1 MFGKGIKVNAVF
13 NKTVS
18 SKGESIQAYVR
29 NVALSLIL
37 IVVLFGAVWFLLHQL
52 GQKQIAMDRAVEEA
66 ETVVGRLSE
75 QIHLYRGLLQ
85 SVARES
91 GLAELFLAGD
101 PGRLAR
107 KERDL
112 QQRIPGAMRVHLLPP
127 RWDNL
132 QSEPERQ
139 LSFAALT
146 MLRAA
151 EQSDEVTVAEI
162 HQLNTPQQHIAMAV
176 RVVDEAN
183 QVVGVIY
190 LTLPINL
197 AQRSLNGITD
207 INVEIRQVAGNQAV
221 RFAGNGDAIDDDGT
235 GRIPVSGTIWSVVF
249 QPIISTRQKIP
260 MLELAVPVVG
270 LVLMVVLLLLFAGRL
285 TKALRED
292 RTTIEAMAGRLARG
306 RPVRSQMARMTD
318 LQATF
323 DRLVQMGQ
331 EIVGN
336 DEPRIPVPKAGH
348 RAAPALPAAQAPV
361 EEAAAPAAG
370 TLLPAAIFRAYDI
383 RGVVDR
389 DLTPETVYQLGRAI
403 GSEAY
408 DRGQQ
413 TIIVGRDGRLSGPA
427 LCAELCRGLMAAGR
441 DVVDIGVVPTPVL
454 YFATHQLGSGS
465 GVVLTGSHNPPEYN
479 GLKVVIGGE
488 TLSGETI
495 QSLRRRLQTGN
506 LLEGD
511 GLRQERD
518 LLPDY
523 VERITGDVQLVRPLK
538 VVVDCGN
545 GAAGVIAPALYKALG
560 CKVSEL
566 YCEVDGKFPNHHP
579 DPGRPENLQALI
591 REVKSQ
597 QADIGLAFDGD
608 GDRLGVVDSTG
619 KIIWPDRL
627 LMLFARDVLSRQ
639 PGTDIIYDVKS
650 SRHLAGDILS
660 HGGRPL
666 MWKTGHSLIKAKMVE
681 TGALL
686 AGELSGHIF
695 FKERWYGFDDGIY
708 AGARLL
714 EILAAD
720 SRSSAEVFEE
730 LPESASTPE
739 LSVAVPEGAGA
750 MLVEKLVAHGAIPG
764 AKLVTIDG
772 VRAEFEHGWGLV
784 RPSNTTPALIFRFE
798 ADDARAL
805 SEVQARFRQLLLEI
819 QPDLKLPF

>member
-1 MFGKGIKVNAVF
+1 MFGKGIKVKAVF
-13 NKTVS
+13 RETTS

-29 NVALSLIL
+29 NVAFSLVL
-37 IVVLFGAVWFLLHQL
+37 IVALFGAVWFLLHQL
-52 GQKQIAMDRAVEEA
+52 GQKQTAMERAAKVA
-66 ETVVGRLSE
+66 ETVVGQLSN
-75 QIHLYRGLLQ
+75 QIHLYRSLLQ

-91 GLAELFLAGD
+91 GLTALFIAGD
-101 PGRLAR
+101 PKPLAR
-107 KERDL
+107 KERDI

-132 QSEPERQ
+132 GGEPERQ
-139 LSFAALT
+139 LSFATLA

-151 EQSDEVTVAEI
+151 EQSDEATVAEVQ
-162 HQLNTPQQHIAMAV
+162 QLNTPKQRIAMAA

-183 QVVGVIY
+183 EVVGVIY
-190 LTLPINL
+190 LALPISL
-197 AQRSLNGITD
+197 AQRSLDGITD

-221 RFAGNGDAIDDDGT
+221 RFAGNGDSIDDEGT
-235 GRIPVSGTIWSVVF
+235 GRIPVSGSIWRVVF
-249 QPIISTRQKIP
+249 QPVISTTQEIP
-260 MLELAVPVVG
+260 LLELAVPAVG
-270 LVLMVVLLLLFAGRL
+270 LVLAITVLLLLARRL

-292 RTTIEAMAGRLARG
+292 RTTIEAIAGRLSRG
-306 RPVRSQMARMTD
+306 RPIRSQTARMAE
-318 LQATF
+318 LQATM

-331 EIVGN
+331 EAAHNG
-336 DEPRIPVPKAGH
+336 EPRMPVPKASR
-348 RAAPALPAAQAPV
+348 RAAPPAPSAQAPV
-361 EEAAAPAAG
+361 TEARAPAAG
-370 TLLPAAIFRAYDI
+370 TKLPAAIFRAYDI

-413 TIIVGRDGRLSGPA
+413 TVIVGRDGRLSGPA
-427 LCAELCRGLMAAGR
+427 LCAELCRGLMASGR
-441 DVVDIGVVPTPVL
+441 DVVDIGLVPTPAL
-454 YFATHQLGSGS
+454 YFATHHLSSGS
-465 GVVLTGSHNPPEYN
+465 GVILTGSHNPPEYN
-479 GLKVVIGGE
+479 GLKIVIGGE

-495 QSLRRRLQTGN
+495 QSLRQRVETGN

-511 GLRQERD
+511 GMRQERD
-518 LLPDY
+518 ILGDY
-523 VERITGDVQLVRPLK
+523 VGRITEDVQLVRPLK

-545 GAAGVIAPALYKALG
+545 GAAGVIAPALFKALG
-560 CKVSEL
+560 CRVTEL

-579 DPGRPENLQALI
+579 DPGKPENLQALI

-597 QADIGLAFDGD
+597 QADVGLAFDGD
-608 GDRLGVVDSTG
+608 GDRLGVVDSEG

-666 MWKTGHSLIKAKMVE
+666 MWKTGHSLIKAKLME

-714 EILAAD
+714 EILASD

-730 LPESASTPE
+730 LPESVSTPE

-750 MLVEKLVAHGAIPG
+750 KLVEKLVAHGAIPG

-772 VRAEFEHGWGLV
+772 VRAEFENGWGLV

-805 SEVQARFRQLLLEI
+805 SEVQARFRQQLLEI

>member
-1 MFGKGIKVNAVF
+1 MFGKGIKVKDVF
-13 NKTVS
+13 NKATS
-18 SKGESIQAYVR
+18 SKGESIQTCVR
-29 NVALSLIL
+29 NMVIALVLIAL
-37 IVVLFGAVWFLLHQL
+37 LFGAVWYLLHQL
-52 GQKQIAMDRAVEEA
+52 GQKQTAMERAANVA
-66 ETVVGRLSE
+66 ESVVGQLSE
-75 QIHLYRGLLQ
+75 QIHLYQSLLQ

-91 GLAELFLAGD
+91 GLPALLLAGD
-101 PGRLAR
+101 AGRLAR
-107 KERDL
+107 KEREI
-112 QQRIPGAMRVHLLPP
+112 QQRIPAAMRVHLLPP

-132 QSEPERQ
+132 QGEPERQ

-151 EQSDEVTVAEI
+151 EQSDGATAAEV
-162 HQLNTPQQHIAMAV
+162 HQLNTPQQHISMAV

-183 QVVGVIY
+183 EVVGVIY
-190 LTLPINL
+190 LVLPVGL
-197 AQRSLNGITD
+197 AQRSLAGVSD
-207 INVEIRQVAGNQAV
+207 INVEIRQVAGDQAV
-221 RFAGNGDAIDDDGT
+221 RFAGKGDAIDGEGT
-235 GRIPVSGTIWSVVF
+235 GRIPVSGSIWRVAF
-249 QPIISTRQKIP
+249 QPTISAGESIP
-260 MLELAVPVVG
+260 LLELAVPALG
-270 LVLMVVLLLLFAGRL
+270 LVLAIAVLLLLARRL

-292 RTTIEAMAGRLARG
+292 RTTIEAMSGRLARG
-306 RPVRSQMARMTD
+306 RPIRSQIARIAE
-318 LQATF
+318 LQMTF

-331 EIVGN
+331 ELSGN
-336 DEPRIPVPKAGH
+336 GEPHAPMPQALRRAPPPIPS
-348 RAAPALPAAQAPV
+348 AQAPI

-370 TLLPAAIFRAYDI
+370 AMLPATIFRAYDI

-413 TIIVGRDGRLSGPA
+413 VVIVGRDGRLSGPA
-427 LCAELCRGLMAAGR
+427 LGAELCRGLLASGR

-454 YFATHQLGSGS
+454 YFATHLLGSGS

-488 TLSGETI
+488 TLSGEAI
-495 QSLRRRLQTGN
+495 QLLRRRVETGN

-511 GLRQERD
+511 GTRQERD

-523 VERITGDVQLVRPLK
+523 VGRITEDVQLVRPLK

-545 GAAGVIAPALYKALG
+545 GAAAVIAPALFKALG
-560 CKVSEL
+560 CQVVEL

-597 QADIGLAFDGD
+597 QADIGFAFDGD
-608 GDRLGVVDSTG
+608 GDRLGVVDSEG

-666 MWKTGHSLIKAKMVE
+666 MWKTGHSLIKAKMME

-720 SRSSAEVFEE
+720 PRSSAEVFEE
-730 LPESASTPE
+730 LPEGVSTPE

-750 MLVEKLVAHGAIPG
+750 KLVEKLVAHGEIPG

-772 VRAEFEHGWGLV
+772 MRAEFEHGWGLV

-805 SEVQARFRQLLLEI
+805 GEVQARFRQLLLEI